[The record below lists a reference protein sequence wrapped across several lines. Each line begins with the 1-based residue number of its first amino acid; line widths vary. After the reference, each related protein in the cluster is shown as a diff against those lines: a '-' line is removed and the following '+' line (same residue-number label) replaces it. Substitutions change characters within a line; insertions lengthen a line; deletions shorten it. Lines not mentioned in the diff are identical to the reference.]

1 MTAVDLFARFERMA
15 AELDRLTRELDTAGL
30 VAGRELLATL
40 AAAEP
45 AHPEFL
51 AGRADGATGAP
62 VHAHLSER
70 PDQADRRLYLAGY
83 ARGHDGIEA
92 TDGPK

>member
-1 MTAVDLFARFERMA
+1 VRFERIA

-30 VAGRELLATL
+30 LAGRELLATL

-51 AGRADGATGAP
+51 AGRADGATGER
-62 VHAHLSER
+62 VHAQLSER

-92 TDGPK
+92 TDGSE